1 MRTGENATHLSI
13 TDTQCLI
20 VLCLR
25 HRIVT
30 ITPVAILCPSTTD
43 ARKIVGA
50 RIPNTTAES
59 NMPTKSVAD
68 EDMAYPIGSD
78 RLIREEEAGLY

>member
-1 MRTGENATHLSI
+1 MFV
-13 TDTQCLI
+13 

-25 HRIVT
+25 QRIST

-50 RIPNTTAES
+50 QITDTTAES
-59 NMPTKSVAD
+59 DIPTKSMAVEDVAIQLT
-68 EDMAYPIGSD
+68 EGWILACCCG
-78 RLIREEEAGLY
+78 A

>member
-1 MRTGENATHLSI
+1 MFVV
-13 TDTQCLI
+13 

-25 HRIVT
+25 HRIGT

-50 RIPNTTAES
+50 QITDTTAES
-59 NMPTKSVAD
+59 DMPTKSMAV
-68 EDMAYPIGSD
+68 EDMAIQLAEGWFSAAPPPAFCS
-78 RLIREEEAGLY
+78 